1 MGFYGLCGWVIG
13 LSFRGKRKRIQN
25 PDMGLHGSA
34 VTVVGLLVGRLLA
47 LSFVVLFFSA
57 ALAMQHQTETRG
69 RVAPTHP
76 DKPQGIFFSLSL
88 SSARYHRQRHTLY
101 PTFARSVTDHTLTL
115 ACRVPSRGAVSTI
128 RFIADPARIGF
139 EPSTSR
145 TPGGRSNHYATGAY
159 VLDDTSSAV
168 HACVN
173 YLSSTS
179 IAVLFCWRWVFFFVF
194 PPSSLLTS
202 NQCRRFRHARA
213 TSQQTGRP

>member
-76 DKPQGIFFSLSL
+76 DKPQGIFFFFFFFFQVRATIDSDTRCTPPLHDQSPTTLSL
-88 SSARYHRQRHTLY
+88 SHAE
-101 PTFARSVTDHTLTL
+101 
-115 ACRVPSRGAVSTI
+115 C
-128 RFIADPARIGF
+128 PA
-139 EPSTSR
+139 EE
-145 TPGGRSNHYATGAY
+145 
-159 VLDDTSSAV
+159 
-168 HACVN
+168 
-173 YLSSTS
+173 
-179 IAVLFCWRWVFFFVF
+179 
-194 PPSSLLTS
+194 
-202 NQCRRFRHARA
+202 Q
-213 TSQQTGRP
+213 